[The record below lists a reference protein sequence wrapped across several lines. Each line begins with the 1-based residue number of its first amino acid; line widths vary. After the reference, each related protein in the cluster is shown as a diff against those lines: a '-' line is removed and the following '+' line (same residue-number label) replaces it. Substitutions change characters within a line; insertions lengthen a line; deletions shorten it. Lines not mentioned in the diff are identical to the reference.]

1 MLTAKISG
9 AIRIIRLIV
18 KTRVVGLYGRRQHRL
33 LYLHLL
39 FARTPTAPG
48 AGQEE
53 PEAMIFSVKIQ
64 PAQLPGTGKALYR
77 EILLHRVLH
86 LGMQPAITGYGY
98 LLISVFRVGHRG

>member
-1 MLTAKISG
+1 MPTAKISG
-9 AIRIIRLIV
+9 VRIIRSTV
-18 KTRVVGLYGRRQHRL
+18 KTPAAVPCGRRQRRS